1 MYVSLQWV
9 VPPNCEIS
17 NSFGYLVTAHKN
29 LLLDSPNRN
38 LMFSGRIK
46 KGHKQIRRSSPCSL
60 NADLRYACLKNR
72 GPFYVLS
79 SIVANPTGE
88 MTMSSEQ
95 KVYEVVLKQAALVK
109 KQMRSTDDFEAKP
122 DVVLP
127 GNWSLLSEAYD
138 RCREVCAEYAKTFY
152 LG

>member
-1 MYVSLQWV
+1 
-9 VPPNCEIS
+9 
-17 NSFGYLVTAHKN
+17 
-29 LLLDSPNRN
+29 
-38 LMFSGRIK
+38 MFSGRIK

-79 SIVANPTGE
+79 SIVANATGE

-152 LG
+152 LGQLVSILYMYAASLAERHPSFKKRIENFPF